1 MLKKLI
7 ICAALVSGSVI
18 AHAQMTSTPSIL
30 RIPDQN
36 GKAVPRKSLD
46 NVKGNPF
53 LFKEWSTGT
62 VKLKDG
68 TQYADVSLMYDQV
81 DDVLMFKQNDKE
93 FQFNVPVTEFSI
105 TSGKETKHFRS
116 GFPVVDKNNDN
127 TFYELLWENPNYSL
141 LKQTSKQVIETT
153 GYNQVNE
160 KRFDTRIKYFIK
172 KADGL
177 VEVKPNS
184 KSVIAV
190 LDSKSADALK
200 GANIKNEASLIASLE
215 KLN

>member
-1 MLKKLI
+1 
-7 ICAALVSGSVI
+7 
-18 AHAQMTSTPSIL
+18 
-30 RIPDQN
+30 
-36 GKAVPRKSLD
+36 
-46 NVKGNPF
+46 
-53 LFKEWSTGT
+53 
-62 VKLKDG
+62 
-68 TQYADVSLMYDQV
+68 MYDQV

-93 FQFNVPVTEFSI
+93 FQFNVPVNEFSI

-116 GFPVVDKNNDN
+116 GFPAVDKNDDN
-127 TFYELLWENPNYSL
+127 TFYELLWENPSYSL
-141 LKQTSKQVIETT
+141 LKQTAKQVIETT
-153 GYNQVNE
+153 GYNQVTE
-160 KRFDTRIKYFIK
+160 KRFDARTKYFIK

-190 LDSKSADALK
+190 LDSKSAEALK

>member
-1 MLKKLI
+1 MLKRLI

-53 LFKEWSTGT
+53 LFNEWSTGT

-105 TSGKETKHFRS
+105 TNGKETKHFRS

-160 KRFDTRIKYFIK
+160 KRFDTRTKYFLK

-177 VEVKPNS
+177 VEVKPSS
-184 KSVIAV
+184 KSIIAA
-190 LDSKSADALK
+190 LDSKSAEVLK
-200 GANIKNEASLIASLE
+200 GANIKNEATLITSLE